1 MLGVIKMPIRMREEL
16 LKNALVCVLFMVL
29 CICVL
34 LFQYMKHYEANRS
47 KVDSEFHVTYFGT
60 EAVVG

>member
-16 LKNALVCVLFMVL
+16 LKNALVYVLFMVL

-34 LFQYMKHYEANRS
+34 LFQYMEQYKA
-47 KVDSEFHVTYFGT
+47 KQIDSEFHVTYFGT
-60 EAVVG
+60 ETVG